1 MANKKLKK
9 RQQAAAA
16 MLDNSKL
23 LVKDKENSADGKEN
37 ESTLT
42 EDMSE
47 CMDRFET
54 WAIANGKYILAVCVL
69 ILVGVTIFLTVN
81 YLRVKSIQENTA
93 KLSEAVKID
102 QLENVLKTVSDSVP
116 GYDAAQIRLARL
128 YAAEKK
134 YDQAY
139 ACYTAVADRKN
150 DSYLAAR
157 SRLDSAYI
165 RELAGKYA
173 EAAAVFA
180 LIADAAD
187 VLPDLRAEGAYGA
200 GRLFLLLKNENA
212 ARKYLSMTDP
222 DKASTQI
229 AAQWARLSRA
239 VLNRLPA
246 PAVKSV
252 PAAKAAPPVKTAP
265 APVKKAAPAV
275 KTAPAPVKKAAPAQ
289 KPAPAKT
296 APAAKK

>member
-9 RQQAAAA
+9 RKQAAAA
-16 MLDNSKL
+16 MLDNSNL
-23 LVKDKENSADGKEN
+23 LVKDKENADGKEN
-37 ESTLT
+37 ESNLT

-54 WAIANGKYILAVCVL
+54 WAIANGKYILTVCVL
-69 ILVGVTIFLTVN
+69 ILVGVAIFLTVN
-81 YLRVKSIQENTA
+81 HLRVKSVQDATA

-102 QLENVLKTVSDSVP
+102 QLENALKTVSPSVP

-139 ACYTAVADRKN
+139 AAYTAVADRKN
-150 DSYLAAR
+150 EPYLCAR
-157 SRLDSAYI
+157 ARLDSAYI
-165 RELAGKYA
+165 KELAGKNA

-180 LIADAAD
+180 LIADSAD
-187 VLPDLRAEGAYGA
+187 VLADLRAEGAYGA

-246 PAVKSV
+246 SAVKSV
-252 PAAKAAPPVKTAP
+252 PAAKP
-265 APVKKAAPAV
+265 A
-275 KTAPAPVKKAAPAQ
+275 
-289 KPAPAKT
+289 PAPAK
-296 APAAKK
+296 K